1 MPLRVTF
8 DLSDKDLTHF
18 RNVMRDARKAAK
30 TLPDEQ
36 VLTAAEDLFNKVREH
51 SSSEFVNQR
60 LDKLKVMIDMLRD
73 VDWQIPKQEHGRVIS
88 ALTYFAEEDD
98 LIPDHIPVLGFL
110 DDAIMIELVVR
121 ELKHEIDAYED
132 FCEFRDATA
141 KESSSS
147 LDAAENEQRLAAK
160 RKKLH
165 ERMRR
170 RGTRDRRARRGGS
183 RPRVSLF

>member
-8 DLSDKDLTHF
+8 ELSDKDLAHF
-18 RNVMRDARKAAK
+18 RGVMRDARKVAK
-30 TLPDEQ
+30 TMSDDD
-36 VLTAAEDLFNKVREH
+36 VLTAAQELFTKVREH
-51 SSSEFVNQR
+51 SSTEFVNQR
-60 LDKLKVMIDMLRD
+60 LDKLKIMIDMLRD
-73 VDWQIPKQEHGRVIS
+73 EEWQIPKQEHDRVIS
-88 ALTYFAEEDD
+88 ALTYFAEEED

-132 FCEFRDATA
+132 FCAFRSAERKTARSSPATA
-141 KESSSS
+141 DEQ
-147 LDAAENEQRLAAK
+147 QRLAIK

-170 RGTRDRRARRGGS
+170 RGSRDRRARRGGS